1 MCGQECKTVQKI
13 QMDYIQASSLRE
25 LLNKVNNHNNECPE
39 SAILKEDIVEILKEE
54 ETFIML
60 YYR

>member
-25 LLNKVNNHNNECPE
+25 LLNKVNSHNNEYPE
-39 SAILKEDIVEILKEE
+39 RAILKEDIVEILKEE

>member
-1 MCGQECKTVQKI
+1 MCGQECETVQKI
-13 QMDYIQASSLRE
+13 QIDYIQASSLRE
-25 LLNKVNNHNNECPE
+25 LLNKVNNHNNEYPE

>member
-25 LLNKVNNHNNECPE
+25 LLNKVNSHNNEYPE
-39 SAILKEDIVEILKEE
+39 CAIQKEDIVEILKEE

>member
-25 LLNKVNNHNNECPE
+25 LLNKVNNYNNEYPE

>member
-1 MCGQECKTVQKI
+1 
-13 QMDYIQASSLRE
+13 MDYIQASSLRE
-25 LLNKVNNHNNECPE
+25 LLNKVNNHNNDYPE

>member
-25 LLNKVNNHNNECPE
+25 LLNKVNSHNNEYPE

>member
-25 LLNKVNNHNNECPE
+25 LLNKVNSHNNKYPEC
-39 SAILKEDIVEILKEE
+39 AILKEDIVEILKEE

-60 YYR
+60 YYK

>member
-25 LLNKVNNHNNECPE
+25 LLNKVNSHNNEYPE
-39 SAILKEDIVEILKEE
+39 CAILKKDIVEILKEE